1 MIGKLI
7 SQLLGGGECEEG
19 RDALEEV
26 LEFEEG
32 GWVIVS
38 LPDVGPVLSPEAPD
52 PLEDPRIQH
61 PGMSVYQMKRR
72 LSGGAEE
79 DREDEGEEG
88 SDEDEENASSRPVTS
103 SSLAVPRRRVSW
115 RLAAWGVPLP
125 ADGLPLASGR
135 GATAAAE
142 RRKLSRGALLRQ
154 NLAVKTR
161 RSPAAERRVKQPS
174 QRPYNY

>member
-32 GWVIVS
+32 GWVVVS

-52 PLEDPRIQH
+52 PLEDLRIQH
-61 PGMSVYQMKRR
+61 PGMCVYQMSRR

-79 DREDEGEEG
+79 DREDEGEDG
-88 SDEDEENASSRPVTS
+88 SDEDEENASSRLVTS
-103 SSLAVPRRRVSW
+103 SSLAVPR
-115 RLAAWGVPLP
+115 LAAW
-125 ADGLPLASGR
+125 GLPLASGR

-154 NLAVKTR
+154 NLTVKTR